1 MFDNTKAAWMKLR
14 RFLGVITWVFNYG
27 MNALM
32 IVYLSLAIGFEI
44 GNFIANVILLPT
56 TIAMLVVTII
66 LSKVEK
72 RPTRRKLRL
81 TKRVLKWSKLLV
93 NAFSLGVTLY
103 GMFIAASMV
112 SPISIILTTLLII
125 MWIIKVLVEI
135 LTEVFEHFMK
145 IFMEGITKDLIDIKQ
160 NNQWFF
166 EPKAFA
172 TEKVE
177 LVKEKAGETIEVV
190 KSGANDIFG
199 KVKSIFQKDKKVAE
213 EQNDIQQESEELD
226 A

>member
-1 MFDNTKAAWMKLR
+1 MFDNTREAVAKLKR
-14 RFLGVITWVFNYG
+14 YIGFIKWVSSYG
-27 MNALM
+27 THGLM
-32 IVYLSLAIGFEI
+32 IIYLTLALIFGL
-44 GNFIANVILLPT
+44 GNFIANAILLPI
-56 TIAMLVVTII
+56 TIAVLVCTIVFSAGEQSRKQRR
-66 LSKVEK
+66 LNK
-72 RPTRRKLRL
+72 RRLRK
-81 TKRVLKWSKLLV
+81 TKNLLKAGKILV
-93 NAFSLGVTLY
+93 NTYSLGVTLY

-112 SPISIILTTLLII
+112 SPISIVLTTLLII
-125 MWIIKVLVEI
+125 MWIVNVIVEIIQVLVDYLIELFTTSI
-135 LTEVFEHFMK
+135 KKDFEWV
-145 IFMEGITKDLIDIKQ
+145 GNTR
-160 NNQWFF
+160 
-166 EPKAFA
+166 AFA